1 MQSMHPNWKQKEGF
15 CSQAWFFLETCKS
28 LQGFGSDVGG
38 KCGGTLLLENHA
50 HVVNEELYVAKG
62 PEKML

>member
-1 MQSMHPNWKQKEGF
+1 
-15 CSQAWFFLETCKS
+15 